1 MPVQKISP
9 IRKISVVTVCYN
21 PGEILL
27 EAIKSVQAQDFP
39 NVEQVIIDG
48 GSTDGTVAR
57 VSGLL
62 RRGDVLV
69 SEPDKGIYDAM
80 NKGIDRATGDVIA
93 LLNADDRYAD
103 SGVLSRVAAAFDVG
117 GTDAVLGDISFFRPG
132 APDISVR
139 RYNSGMFHPKR
150 IGWGWMPAHP
160 AMVLTRE
167 AYARVGR
174 YRTDYRIAADF
185 EFIVRAFRE
194 HGLSYTYL
202 RDVFVK
208 MQVGG
213 VSTGSEGVR
222 GTINREMLRACRENG
237 VPSNR
242 LMMNSRYL
250 LKVLELVRR

>member
-1 MPVQKISP
+1 MPVQ
-9 IRKISVVTVCYN
+9 KISVVTVCYN
-21 PGEILL
+21 PGPILL
-27 EAIKSVQAQDFP
+27 EAIRSVQMQDFP
-39 NVEQVIIDG
+39 DVEHVIIDG

-57 VSGLL
+57 VAESL
-62 RRGDVLV
+62 RAGDVLV

-80 NKGIDRATGDVIA
+80 NKGIARASGDVIA

-103 SGVLSRVAAAFDVG
+103 PGVLGRVAKAFDAA
-117 GTDAVLGDISFFRPG
+117 GTDAVLGDISFFKPG
-132 APDISVR
+132 APDQSVR
-139 RYNSGMFHPKR
+139 RYNSGMFRPSR

-160 AMVLTRE
+160 AMVLTKA
-167 AYARVGR
+167 AYQRVGG
-174 YRTDYRIAADF
+174 YRTDYKIAADF

-194 HGLSYTYL
+194 HRLSYIYL

-222 GTINREMLRACRENG
+222 GTINREMLRACLDNG

>member
-1 MPVQKISP
+1 MPVQ
-9 IRKISVVTVCYN
+9 KISVVTVCYE
-21 PGEILL
+21 PGPILL
-27 EAIKSVQAQDFP
+27 DAIQSVHAQDFAQ
-39 NVEQVIIDG
+39 VEHVIIDG
-48 GSTDGTVAR
+48 GSKDGTVDR

-62 RRGDVLV
+62 RAGDVLV

-80 NKGIDRATGDVIA
+80 NKGVARATGDVIA

-103 SGVLSRVAAAFDVG
+103 PGVLSRVAAQFDAA
-117 GTDAVLGDISFFRPG
+117 GTDAVLGDVSFFKPG
-132 APDISVR
+132 APEVSIR
-139 RYNSGMFHPKR
+139 RYNSGMFKPER

-167 AYARVGR
+167 AYDRVGP

-194 HGLSYTYL
+194 HGLSYSYL

-213 VSTGSEGVR
+213 VSTSGASAR
-222 GTINREMLRACRENG
+222 KTINREMLRACKENG
-237 VPSNR
+237 IASNP

-250 LKVLELVRR
+250 MKALELVRR